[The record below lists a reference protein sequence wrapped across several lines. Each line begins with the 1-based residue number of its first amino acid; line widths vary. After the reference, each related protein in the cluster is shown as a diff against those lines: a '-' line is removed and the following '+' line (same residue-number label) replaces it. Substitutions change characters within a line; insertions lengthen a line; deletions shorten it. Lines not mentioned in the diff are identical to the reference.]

1 MANVVNHFE
10 IHGTDGKKAQDFYA
24 SLFVWSIAA
33 HTPMDYGMVSA
44 EV

>member
-10 IHGTDGKKAQDFYA
+10 IHGTDGKKSQDFYA
-24 SLFVWSIAA
+24 GLFGWSIDANN
-33 HTPMDYGMVSA
+33 PMDYGMVSA